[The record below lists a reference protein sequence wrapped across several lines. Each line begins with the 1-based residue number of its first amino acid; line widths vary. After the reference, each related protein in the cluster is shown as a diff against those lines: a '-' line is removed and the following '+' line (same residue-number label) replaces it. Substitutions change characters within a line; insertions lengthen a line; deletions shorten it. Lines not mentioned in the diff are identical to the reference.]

1 MNDDMDLITY
11 NFYTDI
17 MNVVKGFKKTI
28 PLGVASN
35 ILKRISVEMQNQYLE
50 QVNQKIIKLTQEQ
63 NNFGNKF

>member
-35 ILKRISVEMQNQYLE
+35 ILKRISVEM
-50 QVNQKIIKLTQEQ
+50 
-63 NNFGNKF
+63 